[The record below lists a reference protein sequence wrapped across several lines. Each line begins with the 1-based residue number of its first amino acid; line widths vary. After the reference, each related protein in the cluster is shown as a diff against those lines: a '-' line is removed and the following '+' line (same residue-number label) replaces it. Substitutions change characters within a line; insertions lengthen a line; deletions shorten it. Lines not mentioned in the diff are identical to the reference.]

1 MDSNLPFPFFDNW
14 VVPFGIT
21 TSYLFMVFF
30 LYNWMKKREA
40 MKLNYILAIHNLI
53 LCVISI
59 VIFVGFLKGIVITLL
74 EDGFSKLYCGSSQ
87 KNNDLILYWASVI
100 YLSKYYELLDT
111 LFLILRKKPLTL
123 LHVWHHF
130 SVIYICWFATSDR
143 MMSAWIHGSINSFV
157 HILMYYYY
165 AMQSVN
171 PRKVW
176 WRKYITSIQIVQ
188 FVIDLVSSLLF
199 IYFKLYVDMNCI
211 GSWRFWFFSNLV
223 GLSYL
228 YLFVDLYNKENKK
241 NE

>member
-40 MKLNYILAIHNLI
+40 MKLNYIL
-53 LCVISI
+53 
-59 VIFVGFLKGIVITLL
+59 
-74 EDGFSKLYCGSSQ
+74 GSSQ